1 MLESLR
7 LSLRPLLNSKM
18 DPLLSEW
25 YKLHQDLVEI
35 LNLVKMQSTAPR
47 GTYTADDG
55 FRVLDKLALTMRRI
69 ERLARWNPQRLNSTY
84 ARRLVTR
91 NGLGHQLEE
100 SVSAR
105 HPRERIAARDER
117 LPPDDLAQTGR
128 RFPQ

>member
-1 MLESLR
+1 
-7 LSLRPLLNSKM
+7 M

-100 SVSAR
+100 IYDHGYLSGRINQEEPETSEILYSRA
-105 HPRERIAARDER
+105 PRILGPVRSRD
-117 LPPDDLAQTGR
+117 QFMT
-128 RFPQ
+128 FF